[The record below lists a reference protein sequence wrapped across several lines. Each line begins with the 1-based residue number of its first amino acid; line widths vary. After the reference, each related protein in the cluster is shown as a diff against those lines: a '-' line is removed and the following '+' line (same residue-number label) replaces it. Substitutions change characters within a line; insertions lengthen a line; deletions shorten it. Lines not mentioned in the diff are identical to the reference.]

1 MKGIIKEK
9 RIIVCWDDLLRLAGS
24 LKLGWVSASLLLQK
38 LQAISSKNKISG
50 ALQEYGRIS
59 KTINILKCYVDE
71 DHRRKIGIQLN
82 KGEALHSLRA
92 HIFHANRAKIRRKHE
107 DEQMNQA
114 SCLNLI
120 TNAVIVSDTVYMTA
134 VIEQLRN
141 EGMEISEEDIR
152 RLWPTRYEH
161 INVHGKF
168 LFNVDEEMNRKGL
181 RELRP
186 RE

>member
-1 MKGIIKEK
+1 
-9 RIIVCWDDLLRLAGS
+9 
-24 LKLGWVSASLLLQK
+24 
-38 LQAISSKNKISG
+38 
-50 ALQEYGRIS
+50 
-59 KTINILKCYVDE
+59 
-71 DHRRKIGIQLN
+71 
-82 KGEALHSLRA
+82 
-92 HIFHANRAKIRRKHE
+92 
-107 DEQMNQA
+107 MNQA

-120 TNAVIVSDTVYMTA
+120 TNAIIVWNTVYMTA

-168 LFNVDEEMNRKGL
+168 LFNVDKEMNRKGL

>member
-1 MKGIIKEK
+1 MQIEPKFVEM
-9 RIIVCWDDLLRLAGS
+9 
-24 LKLGWVSASLLLQK
+24 
-38 LQAISSKNKISG
+38 
-50 ALQEYGRIS
+50 
-59 KTINILKCYVDE
+59 
-71 DHRRKIGIQLN
+71 
-82 KGEALHSLRA
+82 RA

-120 TNAVIVSDTVYMTA
+120 TNAIIVWNTVYMTA